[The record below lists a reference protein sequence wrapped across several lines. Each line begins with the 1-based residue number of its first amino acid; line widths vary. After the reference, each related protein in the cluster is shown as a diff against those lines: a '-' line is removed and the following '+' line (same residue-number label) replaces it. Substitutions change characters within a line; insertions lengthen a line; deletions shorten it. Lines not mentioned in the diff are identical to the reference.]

1 MNVATSKHALL
12 LTSLLGALAGCS
24 APPEGTNAENQERV
38 GTTAE
43 AITSSDAIAR
53 AEEWVAAKLPYC
65 QSANHQ
71 PDGDKA
77 CSAVCTRPNN
87 PAWDAYRSDCSGL
100 VSWAWGL
107 PAPGRVTWELAPAQ
121 TDITTTIP
129 ASSLEP
135 GDAVNVPH
143 DHTMLFKAWLVPGKR
158 ATFIE
163 EPGCSSATPYAH
175 QFDSDVTLSGT
186 SITVAVKGITFS
198 AIRYNHL
205 VQSPDGGAPDAS
217 APDTGSPDASGPGPQ
232 PTDDAASPTPPSPPS
247 TTPPGDDGGAANPAA
262 STPNELEGT
271 ASTGGCAVSRA
282 GAAPRSTTLVT
293 LSIVPLLMLLRA
305 RRRRARSPRV
315 A

>member
-1 MNVATSKHALL
+1 MNLHPSKHALL
-12 LTSLLGALAGCS
+12 LASLLGALAGCS
-24 APPEGTNAENQERV
+24 APPEGSGVEREDRI

-43 AITSSDAIAR
+43 AITSNDALAR
-53 AEEWVAAKLPYC
+53 AEQWVAAKLPYC

-77 CSAVCTRPNN
+77 CSAVCTRPDN

-121 TDITTTIP
+121 TDITSTIP
-129 ASSLEP
+129 ALSLEP
-135 GDAVNVPH
+135 GDAVNKPH

-163 EPGCSSATPYAH
+163 EPGCSSSTPYAH
-175 QFDSDVTLSGT
+175 EFDSDVTISGT
-186 SITVAVKGITFS
+186 SITVAFNGITFD
-198 AIRYNHL
+198 AIRYTKL
-205 VQSPDGGAPDAS
+205 VQSPDAGASDAS
-217 APDTGSPDASGPGPQ
+217 AHDGASPDASGPGPQ
-232 PTDDAASPTPPSPPS
+232 PGDDAGSPTPSPTPPGS
-247 TTPPGDDGGAANPAA
+247 TPPGEDAGASKPAA
-262 STPNELEGT
+262 ATPDALAGE

-282 GAAPRSTTLVT
+282 AAPTSAPLVPMA
-293 LSIVPLLMLLRA
+293 LALFGVAA
-305 RRRRARSPRV
+305 RRRRRVGTARR